1 MVAKRKQ
8 RHIGQDIIKNMGLF
22 WDSNNV
28 RWKGNRGIGAKQL
41 TGRRATAK
49 REGDV
54 NFWDQTGNYALYTAD
69 YHLVYV
75 GQAGLTDK
83 SCVGSRIKSHLTDD
97 LAGRWKLF
105 SWFGLQAVLATNKLG
120 KRAQLKLTRRTDL
133 ANVLEGIVIE
143 IAEPPMNSQKGR
155 FGRKVERYLQLDEG
169 LKPELEENK
178 KIRGQIENLEASV
191 QKKTDQI
198 MKAIKRAMPY

>member
-1 MVAKRKQ
+1 
-8 RHIGQDIIKNMGLF
+8 
-22 WDSNNV
+22 
-28 RWKGNRGIGAKQL
+28 
-41 TGRRATAK
+41 
-49 REGDV
+49 
-54 NFWDQTGNYALYTAD
+54 
-69 YHLVYV
+69 
-75 GQAGLTDK
+75 
-83 SCVGSRIKSHLTDD
+83 
-97 LAGRWKLF
+97 
-105 SWFGLQAVLATNKLG
+105 LQAVLATNKLG